1 MKVLGKLF
9 VLILLITYQSQ
20 LCFSVFQYSL
30 PILKDK
36 FKLLIN
42 KDPENLIATAIRVKQ
57 QQQQQTNKENQTRK
71 LKKLLFEY
79 LNSKRKINIVGKR
92 SSRPETSNML
102 EWSLPERISLYEI
115 TINKR
120 NIL

>member
-36 FKLLIN
+36 FKQLIN

-92 SSRPETSNML
+92 SSRPDPTTML

>member
-36 FKLLIN
+36 FKQLIN
-42 KDPENLIATAIRVKQ
+42 KDPENLIATAIRTK

-92 SSRPETSNML
+92 SSRPEMTNML

>member
-36 FKLLIN
+36 FKQLIN
-42 KDPENLIATAIRVKQ
+42 KDPENLIATAVRVKQ
-57 QQQQQTNKENQTRK
+57 QQKNKENQTRK

-92 SSRPETSNML
+92 SSEDPNPTTML
-102 EWSLPERISLYEI
+102 KWSLPERISLYEI

>member
-36 FKLLIN
+36 FKQLIN
-42 KDPENLIATAIRVKQ
+42 KDPENLIATAVRVK
-57 QQQQQTNKENQTRK
+57 QQQTNKENQTRK
-71 LKKLLFEY
+71 LKKILFEY

-92 SSRPETSNML
+92 SSEPDPTTML